1 MNNFDI
7 YKDIAMR
14 TNGDIYIGVVGP
26 VRTGKSTFITKM
38 LNTLVLPNIKD
49 KYSLERTIDEMPQ
62 SGDGKSIMTT
72 QPKFIPNDSIK
83 IALDN
88 DVSMNIRAIDCVGYL
103 IDGVSGHMENDKP
116 RLITTPWSSSEM
128 PFEKAAE
135 IGTHKVISN
144 HSTIAILVTTDG
156 TITGI
161 PRSSYIPAEERVVKE
176 LKECNKPF
184 VVIVNTTSPSSTET
198 KNLTK
203 ELHDKYGVPVRAY
216 DVDKMSESD
225 FNDAFSDVLYEFPVS
240 SIGVKMPSWMQALP
254 FESSIIQKIVNTI
267 FDVAE
272 KIVKVRDA
280 LDGLD
285 LFADDPDFMPV
296 TEKNILMGEGRIVL
310 NIEPRPELF
319 YKELSEQ
326 CGVELKGDYHL
337 MSYIRQMRDAKVQYE
352 KFREALQNVAE
363 NGYGVVQPDVS
374 EMVLDEPKVL
384 KQGGKYGVKFRA
396 TAPSLHIMRVDLETE
411 VNSLIG
417 TEEQTTEVVKSLV
430 DQYTQNPAD
439 VWQTKIFGRNLYDM
453 INDGMRG
460 KLVAMPAEI
469 QKKMRRTLGRIVNE
483 GKGGVICILL

>member
-1 MNNFDI
+1 M
-7 YKDIAMR
+7 
-14 TNGDIYIGVVGP
+14 
-26 VRTGKSTFITKM
+26 
-38 LNTLVLPNIKD
+38 
-49 KYSLERTIDEMPQ
+49 
-62 SGDGKSIMTT
+62 
-72 QPKFIPNDSIK
+72 
-83 IALDN
+83 
-88 DVSMNIRAIDCVGYL
+88 
-103 IDGVSGHMENDKP
+103 
-116 RLITTPWSSSEM
+116 
-128 PFEKAAE
+128 
-135 IGTHKVISN
+135 
-144 HSTIAILVTTDG
+144 
-156 TITGI
+156 
-161 PRSSYIPAEERVVKE
+161 
-176 LKECNKPF
+176 
-184 VVIVNTTSPSSTET
+184 
-198 KNLTK
+198 TK

>member
-184 VVIVNTTSPSSTET
+184 VVIVNTTSPNSTE
-198 KNLTK
+198 
-203 ELHDKYGVPVRAY
+203 
-216 DVDKMSESD
+216 
-225 FNDAFSDVLYEFPVS
+225 
-240 SIGVKMPSWMQALP
+240 I
-254 FESSIIQKIVNTI
+254 
-267 FDVAE
+267 
-272 KIVKVRDA
+272 
-280 LDGLD
+280 
-285 LFADDPDFMPV
+285 
-296 TEKNILMGEGRIVL
+296 
-310 NIEPRPELF
+310 
-319 YKELSEQ
+319 
-326 CGVELKGDYHL
+326 
-337 MSYIRQMRDAKVQYE
+337 
-352 KFREALQNVAE
+352 
-363 NGYGVVQPDVS
+363 
-374 EMVLDEPKVL
+374 
-384 KQGGKYGVKFRA
+384 
-396 TAPSLHIMRVDLETE
+396 
-411 VNSLIG
+411 
-417 TEEQTTEVVKSLV
+417 
-430 DQYTQNPAD
+430 
-439 VWQTKIFGRNLYDM
+439 
-453 INDGMRG
+453 
-460 KLVAMPAEI
+460 
-469 QKKMRRTLGRIVNE
+469 
-483 GKGGVICILL
+483 